1 MPSSPGSSILRAVRL
16 VYGAILLLAATCG
29 LGAYYF
35 WPGFIAWLF
44 LALGAMALVGGVA
57 LTQLLAR
64 FRTILWLLPYLE
76 RLRTMRI
83 ARLGQPGDKS
93 GRDSTGR

>member
-1 MPSSPGSSILRAVRL
+1 
-16 VYGAILLLAATCG
+16 
-29 LGAYYF
+29 
-35 WPGFIAWLF
+35 
-44 LALGAMALVGGVA
+44 MALVGGVA